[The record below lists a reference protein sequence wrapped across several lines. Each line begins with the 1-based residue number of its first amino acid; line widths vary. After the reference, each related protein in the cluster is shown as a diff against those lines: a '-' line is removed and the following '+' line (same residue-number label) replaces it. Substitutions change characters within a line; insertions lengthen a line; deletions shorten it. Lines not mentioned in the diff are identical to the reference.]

1 MLWKPKNALAKQ
13 YQRLFELEGVKLSF
27 TEDAL
32 KAIAEEAARRKSGA
46 RGLRAILEEVM
57 LDVMYEIPSLS
68 GVKRMRR
75 HPRRRRVAAPP
86 AARAREEGLV
96 ELAERKQPPQA
107 SACER
112 SSNRSRA
119 LYHFRSVVRV
129 TRSHEDVPMLNPKEK
144 AQIRAVL
151 AEELRRLS
159 KKGESA
165 LSYSMNH
172 ERNIGRD
179 SIDESM
185 EEELFSTEMRLHDRE
200 KFLLGKINKQIVRL
214 DADEIDVC
222 EDCGEAISFRRLLA
236 RPVTT
241 LCIECKEQSEREEQ
255 ATEQAG
261 RAGGFAELGEGGEVE
276 IKAPAEE

>member
-1 MLWKPKNALAKQ
+1 MLTDAEKNQIRKVLEEAR
-13 YQRLFELEGVKLSF
+13 QRLQ
-27 TEDAL
+27 
-32 KAIAEEAARRKSGA
+32 RKS
-46 RGLRAILEEVM
+46 
-57 LDVMYEIPSLS
+57 
-68 GVKRMRR
+68 
-75 HPRRRRVAAPP
+75 
-86 AARAREEGLV
+86 
-96 ELAERKQPPQA
+96 
-107 SACER
+107 
-112 SSNRSRA
+112 
-119 LYHFRSVVRV
+119 
-129 TRSHEDVPMLNPKEK
+129 
-144 AQIRAVL
+144 
-151 AEELRRLS
+151 
-159 KKGESA
+159 ESA

-214 DADEIDVC
+214 EANEIDVC
-222 EDCGEAISFRRLLA
+222 EDCGESISFRRLLA

-261 RAGGFAELGEGGEVE
+261 RAGGFAELSDGGDVE